1 MARRCLNTE
10 AQRHRARSCT
20 VPDASRIAGAGKVR
34 LGDVCS
40 FSKGQQIN
48 GKELSDSYDYPFING
63 GVSPSGNWKDYNVE
77 KGAITISEGGNSCG
91 FVNYF
96 EVPFWCGAHCYYF
109 YELKLEPKYFYYALK
124 ANEERLM
131 GLRSGICMPNI
142 RKGDLDE
149 FEFCIDWDKATQ
161 QRITAELDRLCALK
175 KNAEDRLAILDQIVK
190 SRFVEMFGGGCL
202 SDEKQLFSEIC
213 EFVTVGIANSATHV
227 YAESGVPMLR
237 NQNIREGSLDDSDL
251 VHIKSE
257 FAEKYRSKTLKEND
271 LLIVRTGYPGVS
283 CVVPKKYEGAQT
295 FTTLIARLRDLDE
308 TDPVFV
314 CHYLNSP
321 YGKEYVDKSKVG
333 IAQQNF
339 GARALEGMPIF
350 IPHISL
356 QREFAAFVG
365 EIDKSKLTLRETV
378 ATLDQLYRATLQEYF
393 G

>member
-20 VPDASRIAGAGKVR
+20 VPDASRVAGAGKVR

-161 QRITAELDRLCALK
+161 QRIADELDRLCALK

-190 SRFVEMFGGGCL
+190 SRFVEMFGNTFANPKGWKTLTFKDASLRL
-202 SDEKQLFSEIC
+202 SDGPFGSNLKS
-213 EFVTVGIANSATHV
+213 SH
-227 YAESGVPMLR
+227 YSDSGVRVIRLG
-237 NQNIREGSLDDSDL
+237 NIG
-251 VHIKSE
+251 VGE
-257 FAEKYRSKTLKEND
+257 F
-271 LLIVRTGYPGVS
+271 
-283 CVVPKKYEGAQT
+283 
-295 FTTLIARLRDLDE
+295 
-308 TDPVFV
+308 
-314 CHYLNSP
+314 LNSVCP
-321 YGKEYVDKSKVG
+321 
-333 IAQQNF
+333 
-339 GARALEGMPIF
+339 
-350 IPHISL
+350 
-356 QREFAAFVG
+356 
-365 EIDKSKLTLRETV
+365 
-378 ATLDQLYRATLQEYF
+378 
-393 G
+393 